1 MVYVGLGT
9 DILRCVVLKGSGCFG
24 CARLCIIIY
33 NIFIYVCV
41 RSACV
46 AMLFLYFSVVFFTLQ
61 DLGYLILFWAPCS
74 QTSKQD
80 IDNPPPFHG
89 FVSFSGHFV
98 ASPLGTCKKGDLVTC
113 ICWLPH
119 GITWIYDRY
128 IEI

>member
-1 MVYVGLGT
+1 MRAFVYHH
-9 DILRCVVLKGSGCFG
+9 
-24 CARLCIIIY
+24 IY

-61 DLGYLILFWAPCS
+61 DLGYLILIWAPCS

-89 FVSFSGHFV
+89 FVSFSVHFV
-98 ASPLGTCKKGDLVTC
+98 ASPLGTCKKGDLVTY
-113 ICWLPH
+113 LLAS
-119 GITWIYDRY
+119 TWDDLDL
-128 IEI
+128 